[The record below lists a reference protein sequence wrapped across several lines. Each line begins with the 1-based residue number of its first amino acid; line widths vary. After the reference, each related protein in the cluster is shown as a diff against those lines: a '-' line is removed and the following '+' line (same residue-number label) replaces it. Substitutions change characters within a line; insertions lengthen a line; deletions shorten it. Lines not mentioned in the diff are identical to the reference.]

1 MEALG
6 KNIESNTEAP
16 VIKENN
22 EEDLSVL
29 NVHQL
34 RKLARSTP
42 DFPIFGRKISKANR
56 DELLKLFNGIGR

>member
-6 KNIESNTEAP
+6 KKPESRRESVTVSEAAGQ
-16 VIKENN
+16 
-22 EEDLSVL
+22 DLVEL

-34 RKLARSTP
+34 RKLARNTP

-56 DELLKLFNGIGR
+56 EELLKLFNGIKN